1 MALFDD
7 RDNLLKYL
15 IENNIEAKIHYP
27 VPLHLQKAAKKL
39 NYKAGSFP
47 LAEQQANSLIT
58 LPVHQYLNSKH
69 MNYIIKKINSFYA

>member
-27 VPLHLQKAAKKL
+27 IPLHLQKAAKKL
-39 NYKAGSFP
+39 NYKVGSFP
-47 LAEQQANSLIT
+47 LAEQQAKFNNFTCSSILKLQT
-58 LPVHQYLNSKH
+58 YELYN
-69 MNYIIKKINSFYA
+69 KKINSFYA